1 LDLEIWF
8 LAGRLKNLSF
18 FFLFLHNDNKPSSS
32 NKTMTTTTTTT
43 NDDNIAMITD
53 IYKVVM
59 DELKAASVN
68 CPSEEVTGYFNPL
81 LHQEVADGTNNRG
94 KL

>member
-53 IYKVVM
+53 IYKMVM
-59 DELKAASVN
+59 DELKAASVI

-81 LHQEVADGTNNRG
+81 LHREVADGTNNRG